1 MNVILDFIDWLDWKT
16 SNMTV
21 RHLIVL
27 LAVGILVTGYVEG
40 M

>member
-1 MNVILDFIDWLDWKT
+1 MNAILDFIDWLDWKF

-27 LAVGILVTGYVEG
+27 LAVVILVTGYVEG

>member
-1 MNVILDFIDWLDWKT
+1 MNVILDFIDWLDWKF

-21 RHLIVL
+21 RQLIVL
-27 LAVGILVTGYVEG
+27 LAVVILVTGYVEG

>member
-21 RHLIVL
+21 GHLMVL
-27 LAVGILVTGYVEG
+27 LAVGLLVTGYVEG

>member
-1 MNVILDFIDWLDWKT
+1 MNVILDFIDWLDWKF

-27 LAVGILVTGYVEG
+27 LAVAILVTGYVEG